1 MSELKNLPHRVWDW
15 DKDGSHNFIGET
27 QANLNFLQSNFR
39 AELENTNKKVK
50 KIGILKVV
58 EFKSTLSYSLLDY
71 MTGGLDMSLM
81 VAIDF
86 TESNGHP
93 ANPQSLHYLGSHKI
107 IFSPNVPFI
116 CNDNGDLLDA
126 FYSCNVITCAA
137 VNAGYVKKN
146 YTDIKLANEYIF
158 TTMKERIRRILEVA
172 LRCDTDALILCA
184 WGCGV
189 FRNSPDMI
197 ANLFGLVLKEYF
209 YGAFPLV
216 TFAIASKDNTTVPSF
231 TRALSSQHLYFANQ
245 SQKRADHN
253 PI

>member
-86 TESNGHP
+86 TGSNGHP
-93 ANPQSLHYLGSHKI
+93 ANPQSLHYL
-107 IFSPNVPFI
+107 N
-116 CNDNGDLLDA
+116 
-126 FYSCNVITCAA
+126 
-137 VNAGYVKKN
+137 
-146 YTDIKLANEYIF
+146 
-158 TTMKERIRRILEVA
+158 
-172 LRCDTDALILCA
+172 
-184 WGCGV
+184 
-189 FRNSPDMI
+189 
-197 ANLFGLVLKEYF
+197 
-209 YGAFPLV
+209 
-216 TFAIASKDNTTVPSF
+216 
-231 TRALSSQHLYFANQ
+231 SSQG
-245 SQKRADHN
+245 SQYQQAIRTIGNILSCYDSDQKF
-253 PI
+253 P